1 MVPSG
6 GDSRSGQAD
15 ARHLVFLGSLS
26 RRDSQPIL
34 RNFAGSISL
43 KKDKLWVLNLA
54 ADDLLLAASNPS
66 S

>member
-6 GDSRSGQAD
+6 GDSRSSQAN
-15 ARHLVFLGSLS
+15 ARHLGFMGSLS

-34 RNFAGSISL
+34 RNFAGFVSL
-43 KKDKLWVLNLA
+43 KKDEIWVLNMA